1 MPKASSK
8 KGAKKQKLNTDV
20 EEINN
25 EIKDSKKESKYVEI
39 SVDTVQETVEK
50 TADENQTA
58 STPSTE
64 KIAPG
69 VVYSVSSSNSVEG
82 ERVQKNLN
90 DLMEQ
95 FLQSSV
101 SSFFALY
108 PAMSNHPSVQHFHI
122 PSNYDA
128 SFVNDVYSNELSQGK
143 IQAAASSGYLPNYLW
158 KHFNKTVSLPHLLS
172 IIVLLSEKNLI
183 QNASLHLFS
192 EDEAKFG
199 EFLERCID
207 WYLDDDFRENLSL
220 KSSFTSILRQFYL
233 SLEVKP
239 VRNTVLRYLSLP
251 IWYSVSKAR
260 REQELSKD
268 SNLTAAWKKL
278 QLHRNHLYDSKK
290 ALEECASSSSSGK
303 KGKRK
308 RQDEE
313 LQFALSVFERDSQ
326 FFPKLTEKF
335 LKLVQSIQSEGDVN
349 PAVIKFVYIQIELL
363 LDLLLQY
370 PTRRYLKVLLDDRHF
385 IILCKRSFIF
395 SSSSAN
401 GLLQRV
407 VNLLEQY
414 LLYPV
419 DDREEKLIP
428 QEVLEEANNDAII
441 ELQRYA
447 FENLRPKLDDLI
459 VSSMGKLSNSTSL
472 RSYVQ
477 ILNYDEILQLT
488 KDLRIVHEFDTSFD
502 SDSSVASKD
511 FLLDLICERYCARKG
526 LIDQFKGISIY
537 PNEVSLWDEYQIP
550 YVSSSP
556 LVIPKVNLHYL
567 SIEDY
572 LYRHLLLYQSNSFYQ
587 IRDDIIDA
595 VKRSAP
601 KKIYNGSILFNGWSQ
616 YALPIL
622 SMTIDEVAKPTI
634 GEIVPSRVSS
644 TITIDIAR
652 FGKEIRDEWEA
663 FKPLDV
669 IFLVSFEEPQLE
681 LNSEVLDQLEK

>member
-1 MPKASSK
+1 M
-8 KGAKKQKLNTDV
+8 
-20 EEINN
+20 
-25 EIKDSKKESKYVEI
+25 
-39 SVDTVQETVEK
+39 
-50 TADENQTA
+50 
-58 STPSTE
+58 
-64 KIAPG
+64 
-69 VVYSVSSSNSVEG
+69 
-82 ERVQKNLN
+82 
-90 DLMEQ
+90 
-95 FLQSSV
+95 
-101 SSFFALY
+101 
-108 PAMSNHPSVQHFHI
+108 
-122 PSNYDA
+122 
-128 SFVNDVYSNELSQGK
+128 
-143 IQAAASSGYLPNYLW
+143 
-158 KHFNKTVSLPHLLS
+158 SLPHLLS
-172 IIVLLSEKNLI
+172 IIVLLSEQNLI
-183 QNASLHLFS
+183 QNSSLHSLT
-192 EDEAKFG
+192 EEEAKFG

-207 WYLDDDFRENLSL
+207 WFLEDDFENLPL

-233 SLEVKP
+233 SLELKP

-268 SNLTAAWKKL
+268 ANLTAAWKKL

-290 ALEECASSSSSGK
+290 ALEESGSSSGK

-313 LQFALSVFERDSQ
+313 LQYALSVFERDSQ
-326 FFPKLTEKF
+326 FFPKLIEKF
-335 LKLVQSIQSEGDVN
+335 LKYIQSIQTEGDIN
-349 PAVIKFVYIQIELL
+349 PAVIKFVYSQITLL

-370 PTRRYLKVLLDDRHF
+370 PSRRYLKVLLHDRHF
-385 IILCKRSFIF
+385 IIHCKRSFIF
-395 SSSSAN
+395 SSSSSS

-407 VNLLEQY
+407 LNLLEQY

-428 QEVLEEANNDAII
+428 QEVLEEASNDAII

-447 FENLRPKLDDLI
+447 FERLRPKLDDLI
-459 VSSMGKLSNSTSL
+459 VSSMGKLSTPAALIN
-472 RSYVQ
+472 YVQ

-488 KDLRIVHEFDTSFD
+488 KDLKIVNEFDTSFD
-502 SDSSVASKD
+502 ADNSAASKD
-511 FLLDLICERYCARKG
+511 FLLDLICERFCARKG
-526 LIDQFKGISIY
+526 LIDQFKGISVY

-550 YVSSSP
+550 YVSTSP

-572 LYRHLLLYQSNSFYQ
+572 LYRQLLLYQSNSFYQ

-616 YALPIL
+616 YALPVL

-663 FKPLDV
+663 LKPLDV
-669 IFLVSFEEPQLE
+669 IFLVSFDEPLLE